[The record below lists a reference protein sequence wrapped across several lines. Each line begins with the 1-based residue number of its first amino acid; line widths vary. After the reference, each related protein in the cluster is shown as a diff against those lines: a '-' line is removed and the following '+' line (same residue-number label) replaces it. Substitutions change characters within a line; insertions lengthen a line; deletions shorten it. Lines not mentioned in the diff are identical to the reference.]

1 MEENL
6 DIIEIEGN
14 EYAICETLEV
24 NEKLYWIISAIDEEE
39 NLNENVE
46 VVRVEDGMIYGIDDE
61 KEQEE
66 VKKAI
71 DELLSEIDNEE
82 EKEQNSIE

>member
-6 DIIEIEGN
+6 DIIEIEGK
-14 EYAICETLEV
+14 EYAICESLEV
-24 NEKLYWIISAIDEEE
+24 NEKVYWIISELDEDE

-46 VVRVEDGMIYGIDDE
+46 VVRAEDGMIYGIEDE
-61 KEQEE
+61 EEQEM

-71 DELLSEIDNEE
+71 DELLNEIDDQD
-82 EKEQNSIE
+82 EKSDN